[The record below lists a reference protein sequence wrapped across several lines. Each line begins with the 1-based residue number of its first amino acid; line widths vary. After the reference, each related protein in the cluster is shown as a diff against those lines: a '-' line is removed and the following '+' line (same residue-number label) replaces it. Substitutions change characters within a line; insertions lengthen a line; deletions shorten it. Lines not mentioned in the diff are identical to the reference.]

1 MDLSK
6 ITTKIPKEVYEWG
19 EQNAGTYFSFVSVL
33 SYRYGEVV
41 ERAFGIRKYAKM
53 GVLITEVR
61 RRATGENQ
69 TIVKNLLY
77 TRMGGYIPVF
87 ERADKFHW
95 SYGWSYPVFYKEDF
109 DKWYEASLP
118 LNFYCLCLNKELLSE
133 IDEFKYCGFS
143 SGDVIEWLNE
153 YRKNPMIEYFGKFN
167 LPFSSSLISKAEKD
181 KKFKVYLLQNA
192 SDIRTFGTQATEYAY
207 NHSITIPE
215 ASNRLLKV
223 KKAHKYIPVTKGRGL
238 NEERILDFCDTNAIG
253 YATYNDYLE
262 AITELGLDLQDTKN
276 LYPKDFT
283 AMHDL
288 RITEYESLKAKLDRT
303 KRKELYESFAKA
315 GEKAT
320 VYEYSDNGYSLVAPR
335 DISDLKI
342 EGKILD
348 HCVGKMGYDKKMADG
363 KIVIMF
369 LRHTNDIQ
377 TPFVTIE
384 FDLIQL
390 KVLQAYGKK
399 NTKPPIEVMAFIN
412 KWQQI
417 MKKHIKG
424 EQYAKIHA

>member
-6 ITTKIPKEVYEWG
+6 ITAKIPKEVYEWG
-19 EQNAGTYFSFVSVL
+19 EKNAGTHFSFISVL

-41 ERAFGIRKYAKM
+41 ERAFGIRKYAKK

-61 RRATGENQ
+61 RRATGNNQ

-87 ERADKFHW
+87 EKADRFSH
-95 SYGWSYPVFYKEDF
+95 SQGWSLPMFEKEDF
-109 DKWYEASLP
+109 DVWYEASLP
-118 LNFYCLCLNKELLSE
+118 VNFYCFCLNKELLTD

-153 YRKNPMIEYFGKFN
+153 YRKNPLIEYLGKFD
-167 LPFSSSLISKAEKD
+167 LPFSSQLITKAKKD
-181 KKFKVYLLQNA
+181 KKFKSYLLRNA
-192 SDIRTFGTQATEYAY
+192 SDIRTFGTQATVYAY
-207 NHSITIPE
+207 NHNMTIPE
-215 ASNRLLKV
+215 ASSKLLKIR
-223 KKAHKYIPVTKGRGL
+223 KAHKYIPATKGKEL

-253 YATYNDYLE
+253 YATYNDYLD
-262 AITELGLDLQDTKN
+262 AVVELGLDLHDTKN

-288 RITEYESLKAKLDRT
+288 RTTEYESLKAKLDRA

-320 VYEYSDNGYSLVAPR
+320 VYEYSDNNYSLVAPR

-342 EGKILD
+342 EGKILG
-348 HCVGKMGYDKKMADG
+348 HCVGRMGYDKKMADG

-369 LRHTNDIQ
+369 LRHANDIEK
-377 TPFVTIE
+377 PFVTIE
-384 FDLIQL
+384 FDLTQFKL
-390 KVLQAYGKK
+390 LQAYGKK
-399 NTKPPIEVMAFIN
+399 NTNPPSEAMEFIN

-417 MKKHIKG
+417 MKNKQKG
-424 EQYAKIHA
+424 EQYEKIHA